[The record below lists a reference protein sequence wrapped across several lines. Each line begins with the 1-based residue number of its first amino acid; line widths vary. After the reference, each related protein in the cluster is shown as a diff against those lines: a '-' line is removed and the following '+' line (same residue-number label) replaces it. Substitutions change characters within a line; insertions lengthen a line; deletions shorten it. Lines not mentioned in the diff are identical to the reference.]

1 MPLEIKEL
9 HIIVSVNAGSGDES
23 PGEAPSL
30 AFPEGSDQQIPD
42 KEAIIAECVEQVM
55 EILKEKEE
63 R

>member
-9 HIIVSVNAGSGDES
+9 HIKVTVNEGLGNES
-23 PGEAPSL
+23 PGIATSLSLPSD
-30 AFPEGSDQQIPD
+30 SDQQIPD

-55 EILKEKEE
+55 EILKEKQE